1 MRRIFFRSLLFC
13 LAGVLAVGLWGAW
26 RVWNVGRTA
35 YGAYHHLRLLLESG
49 ETIEGAPAN
58 DVLSDS
64 YLLGLFGNNADL
76 ADKLKAI
83 IDLGMATDESLKT
96 GEVTAMVVTY
106 RQDPATQE
114 ISDAAIYAVG
124 GFTNPKHTRFGF
136 HSSGYFAQELDKN
149 LWLSGNSVM
158 NMLGRDIIVFCEQD
172 KAEQHMSLLYDLLN
186 GRILP
191 LASRIVESPL
201 HSAIVFPAP
210 RDIAPPNL
218 RNYLSVVSVS
228 GVMGP
233 DDSSTEIRFVTGH
246 PAKTARVQAILSDM
260 AAIARMTFHDKFS
273 GFVKEREWGT
283 QDDMWWATKYVSL
296 IDSMSLVSD
305 PDLVA
310 VRFSGDR
317 VQNNAI
323 LKTIERAGCDL
334 AAQKAFALT
343 GDLPWEYV
351 YNDRE
356 NPHGGYWSKDHQWGA
371 DWPLGDA
378 GIPTP
383 GSIAAAAERER
394 IRAEQEAAK
403 AAEREA
409 AKSAKDA
416 PSAQS

>member
-1 MRRIFFRSLLFC
+1 MRRIFFRSLMFC
-13 LAGVLAVGLWGAW
+13 LAGVLVVGLWGAW

-35 YGAYHHLRLLLESG
+35 YGAYHHLRYLLESG

-64 YLLGLFGNNADL
+64 YLLGLFGNNAEL

-106 RQDPATQE
+106 RQTKDGD
-114 ISDAAIYAVG
+114 ISDPAIYAVG

-136 HSSGYFAQELDKN
+136 HSSGYFAQELDRN

-172 KAEQHMSLLYDLLN
+172 KAEQHMSLLSGLLN

-191 LASRIVESPL
+191 LASRIVEAPL
-201 HSAIVFPAP
+201 HYAIVFPAP
-210 RDIAPPNL
+210 REIAPPNL
-218 RNYLSVVSVS
+218 RNYLSVISVA

-260 AAIARMTFHDKFS
+260 LGLARMTFHDKFS
-273 GFVKEREWGT
+273 GYIKEREWGT
-283 QDDMWWATKYVSL
+283 QNDMWWATEYVSL
-296 IDSMSLVSD
+296 IDTMSLVSD
-305 PDLVA
+305 PTLVA
-310 VRFSGDR
+310 IRFSGDR
-317 VQNNAI
+317 AKNNAI
-323 LKTIERAGCDL
+323 LKTLERAGCDL
-334 AAQKAFALT
+334 SAQKAFALSD
-343 GDLPWEYV
+343 DLPWEYV
-351 YNDRE
+351 YNDRD
-356 NPHGGYWSKDHQWGA
+356 NPHGGYWSKEHQWGD

-394 IRAEQEAAK
+394 IRAEREAEKAAK

-409 AKSAKDA
+409 AAAEPAKS
-416 PSAQS
+416 